1 MAWEPG
7 CLVECVAAE
16 WQQFPG
22 VVFPRNKTIYTV
34 RDAVDYGGG
43 IGLLLVEIVNRPIKS
58 RHGFLEPIFC
68 ATGFRPITD
77 DRLNIFRRLLA
88 PLPSGTVSA

>member
-7 CLVECVAAE
+7 CLVECVADWHKDCDIGWPE
-16 WQQFPG
+16 KG
-22 VVFPRNKTIYTV
+22 VIYTI
-34 RDAVDYGGG
+34 RECIDYGCGP
-43 IGLLLVEIVNRPIKS
+43 GLRLVEIVNPRVNS
-58 RHGFLEPIFC
+58 RQGSLEPTFEI
-68 ATGFRPITD
+68 AGFRPITD